1 MKTDLTMDD
10 DQLARFI
17 SLLSDKYERDTWQSL
32 SEMVINA
39 GLHALETMDDEKDN
53 HLEERGVHREKL
65 LYVCGRC
72 QHTSCH
78 LTVESSVIYPD
89 TQIRQV
95 VESECPLKWR
105 GTIGFQL
112 VAEPGRFIPG
122 KGVKFALGGG
132 EE

>member
-17 SLLSDKYERDTWQSL
+17 GLLSDKCKEDTWQSL

-39 GLHALETMDDEKDN
+39 GLHALETMDEEKDS

-65 LYVCGRC
+65 VYVCGRC

-78 LTVESSVIYPD
+78 LTVETSDTYPD
-89 TQIRQV
+89 KEFRHAVDMQ
-95 VESECPLKWR
+95 CPLLYL
-105 GTIGFQL
+105 TYNVEFQL
-112 VAEPGRFIPG
+112 VSKPGEFTR
-122 KGVKFALGGG
+122 GG
-132 EE
+132 E